1 MKWFRSNIRHGSR
14 LALCALAIQFLLSFG
29 HFHGSAQTASAAAK
43 RSGLDAAHSRIVDR
57 TAQTIAS
64 ASVLPKTSP
73 GREPA
78 GHAGDDCAIC
88 AVMALASIMVGA
100 TPPDLTAPQATAFSY
115 VEGEAGF
122 VERGSARVAF
132 QPRAPPIA

>member
-29 HFHGSAQTASAAAK
+29 HFHDAQAAPVSAKRLALDSAHSNVIDGAAQTN
-43 RSGLDAAHSRIVDR
+43 
-57 TAQTIAS
+57 AS

-78 GHAGDDCAIC
+78 GHANDDCAIC

-100 TPPDLTAPQATAFSY
+100 TPPDLTAPVAIAFSY
-115 VEGEAGF
+115 VTGESGF
-122 VERGSARVAF
+122 VERSSTRVAF